1 VIVPTLE
8 DLLVL
13 RAVARGWSLHA
24 PVAARA
30 ALLGSHRSAYRG
42 RGLEF
47 QEVRPYV
54 AGDDPRSIDWRVTAR
69 RGRPH
74 TKLFQEERERPV
86 WVVVDLHAGMF
97 FGSRRQLKSTVALRA
112 AALLAWAAEMGG
124 DRVGAVIAGASGA
137 TAGAFGAGAVGGAP
151 NGPHGAAGAG
161 AALGAGGA
169 ARAGGAAGA
178 SGGMAGFSGAA
189 GTPRGIAGASRGEA
203 SSSLRV
209 LPPRAREA
217 GVLPILETLIEL
229 QPTAPGVPAR
239 TSLQDALLSLAPLV
253 HPGSLV
259 LAVSDFANLDAQAE
273 VLWSKLAA
281 HSECRLFWVTDSLE
295 AQGLPDGL
303 FRGGLPN
310 QLRIVDGAKTRS
322 AWIAAWR
329 EREARLDALA
339 QRHRMPLVRLD
350 TAESTEDVLRPVLRG
365 PKAAA

>member
-13 RAVARGWSLHA
+13 RGVAHGGSLRA
-24 PVAARA
+24 QLPARA
-30 ALLGSHRSAYRG
+30 AFLGAHRSTFRG

-86 WVVVDLHAGMF
+86 WLLVDLHAGLF
-97 FGSRRQLKSTVALRA
+97 FGSRKQLKSAVALRA
-112 AALLAWAAEMGG
+112 AALFAWAAAMGG
-124 DRVGAVIAGASGA
+124 DRVGAVIAGVASGKSPA
-137 TAGAFGAGAVGGAP
+137 T
-151 NGPHGAAGAG
+151 
-161 AALGAGGA
+161 
-169 ARAGGAAGA
+169 
-178 SGGMAGFSGAA
+178 S
-189 GTPRGIAGASRGEA
+189 
-203 SSSLRV
+203 RV

-229 QPTAPGVPAR
+229 QPTAPGVPASG
-239 TSLQDALLSLAPLV
+239 SLQSALLSLAPLV

-259 LAVSDFANLDAQAE
+259 LVVSDFANLDPQTEA
-273 VLWSKLAA
+273 LWSKLTA
-281 HSECRLFWVTDSLE
+281 HSECRLFWITDILE
-295 AQGLPDGL
+295 EQGLPDGL

-310 QLRIVDGAKTRS
+310 QLRIVDGGKARA
-322 AWIAAWR
+322 AWRAAWR
-329 EREARLDALA
+329 ERQTRLEALA
-339 QRHRMPLVRLD
+339 QRHRMPVLRLD
-350 TAESTEDVLRPVLRG
+350 TAASTEDILRPMLRG

>member
-24 PVAARA
+24 QMSARA
-30 ALLGSHRSAYRG
+30 ALLGSHRSAYHG

-86 WVVVDLHAGMF
+86 WLLVDLHAGLF

-112 AALLAWAAEMGG
+112 AALFAWAASMGG
-124 DRVGAVIAGASGA
+124 DRVGAVIAGAPDG
-137 TAGAFGAGAVGGAP
+137 T
-151 NGPHGAAGAG
+151 
-161 AALGAGGA
+161 
-169 ARAGGAAGA
+169 
-178 SGGMAGFSGAA
+178 A
-189 GTPRGIAGASRGEA
+189 GTPRSVADMARGNLGARGGIAGAPRAAAGTLGGLAGTFGGVAGAPGNKA

-229 QPTAPGVPAR
+229 QPTAPGVPAPA
-239 TSLQDALLSLAPLV
+239 SLQDALLSLAPLV

-259 LAVSDFANLDAQAE
+259 LALSDFANLDAPTE

-281 HSECRLFWVTDSLE
+281 HSECRLFWITDSLE
-295 AQGLPDGL
+295 AHGLPDGL
-303 FRGGLPN
+303 FRGGLPS
-310 QLRIVDGAKTRS
+310 QLRIVDGAKTRA
-322 AWIAAWR
+322 AWLAAWR
-329 EREARLDALA
+329 EREARLEALA
-339 QRHRMPLVRLD
+339 RRHRMPLIRLD

>member
-24 PVAARA
+24 PLPARA

-86 WVVVDLHAGMF
+86 WLLVDLHAGLF

-112 AALLAWAAEMGG
+112 AALFAWAASMAG
-124 DRVGAVIAGASGA
+124 DRVGAVIG
-137 TAGAFGAGAVGGAP
+137 
-151 NGPHGAAGAG
+151 GAAGVTAGTPGG
-161 AALGAGGA
+161 AAGGGGAADAPRGAGGA
-169 ARAGGAAGA
+169 GGVAVAFRGV
-178 SGGMAGFSGAA
+178 A
-189 GTPRGIAGASRGEA
+189 GTPRGIAGAPHAIASSSRAKG

-229 QPTAPGVPAR
+229 QPTAPGVPAG

-259 LAVSDFANLDAQAE
+259 LALSDFANLDAQTE

-281 HSECRLFWVTDSLE
+281 HSECRLFWLTDSLE
-295 AQGLPDGL
+295 AHGLPDGL

-310 QLRIVDGAKTRS
+310 QLRIFDGGKTRA
-322 AWIAAWR
+322 AWLAAWR
-329 EREARLDALA
+329 EREARLEALA
-339 QRHRMPLVRLD
+339 RRHRMPLIRLD